1 MEARMKIA
9 IATALFAAV
18 ATIDLGSSAARATDM
33 VDFRTD
39 HISTNC
45 RTVEI
50 QTTNRWGTDVT
61 IRRSVCG

>member
-9 IATALFAAV
+9 VATALLAAV
-18 ATIDLGSSAARATDM
+18 TVFNLGPSLARADDM

-39 HISTNC
+39 HIGANC
-45 RTVEI
+45 RVVEV

-61 IRRSVCG
+61 VRRLVCG